1 MAGPRYPGDVST
13 ATTRRKTSLD
23 VDFDKVDQARA
34 LLGTK
39 TLTATID
46 AALDEVI
53 ALEKRRQLLDLLFG
67 RDQLDL
73 HDPDVMRNA
82 WR

>member
-1 MAGPRYPGDVST
+1 MAGPRYPDGVNT